1 MPCVAHPRSAAAPA
15 AAVNAGSRG
24 VPGGPWLKALL
35 PRPCTG
41 AGSGKRVAELLLLLL
56 FGFEVKK

>member
-1 MPCVAHPRSAAAPA
+1 MLLTQGRQQLQRLRLTLG
-15 AAVNAGSRG
+15 AGG
-24 VPGGPWLKALL
+24 AFTAALL
-35 PRPCTG
+35 PRPCTR